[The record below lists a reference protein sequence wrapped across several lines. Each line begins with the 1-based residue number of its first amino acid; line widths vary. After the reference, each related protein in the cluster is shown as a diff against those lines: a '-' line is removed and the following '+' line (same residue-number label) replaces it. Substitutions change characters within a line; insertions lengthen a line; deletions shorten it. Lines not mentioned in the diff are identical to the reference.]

1 LEFNLQIND
10 VLAQPYAKRFFIARF
25 VTNYG
30 NGMSP
35 IALAFG
41 ILALPNGSANLLGL
55 VLGITTAM
63 FVIMAPFGGVIA
75 DKYGRARVVGLTD
88 FAAGTI
94 LLIQVGYFATGDVP
108 VAVLLIVNGCYGLLW
123 GIFWPAFT
131 GIMPTIVPKVGLQKA
146 NAINALMTNSGL
158 ILGAASAGFLIDAFG
173 AAITLG
179 IDATSF
185 LLSGVMVFTLRHLTP
200 KLVDSKNSML
210 DDLIHGWKVF
220 TSFRWI
226 VIIVISFSFIVMC
239 WASAENV
246 LGPLIALEHFDG
258 ASSWSI
264 VITAESIGLLVG
276 AIIAMKIKLKYP
288 IRFLQI
294 STIAITFYILSLA
307 KPQPLFVIAFCAF
320 LFGIVLDLWS
330 TLWYTALHQKVPQ
343 QALSRVSAFDALGS
357 LIFKPIGLA
366 IAAPLASLI
375 GRENLLYLLAVIT
388 VVAIVLPL
396 ISGEVR
402 NITFE
407 DLPNDQVSLRKSSEL

>member
-1 LEFNLQIND
+1 LQIND
-10 VLAQPYAKRFFIARF
+10 VLAQPYAKRFFVARF
-25 VTNYG
+25 ITNYG

-88 FAAGTI
+88 FAAGSI

-108 VAVLLIVNGCYGLLW
+108 VVVLLIVNGCYGLLW

-185 LLSGVMVFTLRHLTP
+185 LLSGVMVFTLRRLTP

-210 DDLIHGWKVF
+210 YDLIHGWKVF

-239 WASAENV
+239 WAAAENV

-330 TLWYTALHQKVPQ
+330 TLWYTALHKKVPQ
-343 QALSRVSAFDALGS
+343 QALSRVSSFDALGS

-366 IAAPLASLI
+366 IAAPLASLM
-375 GRENLLYLLAVIT
+375 GRENLIYLLAAIT

-396 ISGEVR
+396 ISREVR
-402 NITFE
+402 NMSFE
-407 DLPNDQVSLRKSSEL
+407 DLPNDQVSLRKSSES